1 MSGEDI
7 EIERKYLLSAFPP
20 HAVTFHGDAIEQ
32 GYLPGVRIKE
42 RVRRRRGPDG
52 VVCTRTFK
60 AGRGVSRTEI
70 EEVIDEAFFEGL
82 WALTTVRLTKR
93 RHTVPT
99 GDRLWEIDELDG
111 IGVVLAEIEL
121 GHVDEPVSFPDWLA
135 PYVVREVT
143 HERGWTNA
151 ALAARG
157 VPGAQSEE
165 PPGAR

>member
-1 MSGEDI
+1 MNHDDV
-7 EIERKYLLSAFPP
+7 EIERKYLLSAIPP
-20 HAVTFHGDAIEQ
+20 LALSFHGDAIEQ
-32 GYLPGVRIKE
+32 GYLPGTKIKE
-42 RVRRRRGPDG
+42 RVRRRRGPHG
-52 VVCTRTFK
+52 VECTRTFK

-70 EEVIDEAFFEGL
+70 EDVIEESYFEGF

-93 RHTVPT
+93 RHTIPV
-99 GDRLWEIDELDG
+99 GDRAWEIDVLDT

-121 GHVDEPVSFPDWLA
+121 GHVDEVVTFPEWLA

-157 VPGAQSEE
+157 VPAWSAGSTG
-165 PPGAR
+165 P